1 VATVT
6 IVTQF
11 MWRGAGAVAFPQRQ
25 SQPGR
30 LCWTRLEEITEMEAT
45 IFQNKNALYQE
56 GLRLARK
63 FLKVNRIPDPLFYTY
78 AEAEEQVDFSST
90 TQGEFKQSSIQAAA
104 QSCRRSSGGHNDWF
118 VLGASHL
125 CERPS
130 DGLACSEATGSE
142 LELARMEDGSNCN
155 GCCGARAW
163 PLLGGLVTAE
173 R

>member
-1 VATVT
+1 
-6 IVTQF
+6 
-11 MWRGAGAVAFPQRQ
+11 
-25 SQPGR
+25 
-30 LCWTRLEEITEMEAT
+30 MEAT

-63 FLKVNRIPDPLFYTY
+63 FLKVNRIPEPLFYTY
-78 AEAEEQVDFSST
+78 AKRSRWTFLHT
-90 TQGEFKQSSIQAAA
+90 TMRTKRMSIQAAV

>member
-1 VATVT
+1 
-6 IVTQF
+6 
-11 MWRGAGAVAFPQRQ
+11 M
-25 SQPGR
+25 
-30 LCWTRLEEITEMEAT
+30 CWTKSEEITKWKPT

-78 AEAEEQVDFSST
+78 EEEQVDFST
-90 TQGEFKQSSIQAAA
+90 HDKENKNYRIQAAS

-125 CERPS
+125 RERPS